1 MEKNA
6 NLHRD
11 VGGSSLCTTL
21 PGESGDITAVEGVK
35 GNIDA
40 CKKKEP
46 SLSTLVTNVSSS
58 NASSTTIVS
67 HANAVSTTEKSD
79 IVSEMTDSRSPQ
91 DENAQPSGLSGTLI
105 SEPEEQ
111 LSNGMEHSPPSAT
124 GNDQAATS
132 KLVNKPTE
140 SELPALEAPVARIM
154 PTPPAVSVEQAKLS
168 KPTQLATEN
177 TNERNARAGVS
188 VSSERAAVSE
198 GAPSE
203 SDHSIAGE
211 SRSFDSLESFSNLN
225 SCPSS
230 EPTSEG
236 LEEKGLALAL
246 QNEYGTDETKVP
258 VTKDRGAGQ
267 SIYHIKWIR
276 WKEENTPIITQNENG
291 PCPLLA
297 IMNVLLL
304 AWKVNTVNLSH
315 TTANIP
321 QWEHYESVYSNVYF
335 QTLIS
340 DSLWSCITLKTALHT
355 KCSSL
360 NQ

>member
-21 PGESGDITAVEGVK
+21 PGETGDITTVGGVK
-35 GNIDA
+35 GSTDA

-46 SLSTLVTNVSSS
+46 SLSTLVSSS
-58 NASSTTIVS
+58 CNASSTTIVS
-67 HANAVSTTEKSD
+67 HANAISTTEKSD
-79 IVSEMTDSRSPQ
+79 IVSAMTDSRSLQ
-91 DENAQPSGLSGTLI
+91 DGNAQSTGLSETT
-105 SEPEEQ
+105 SEPRDQ
-111 LSNGMEHSPPSAT
+111 LSNGMEYSPPSAT
-124 GNDQAATS
+124 GNNQGVTS

-140 SELPALEAPVARIM
+140 GEPPGMEAPAPGI
-154 PTPPAVSVEQAKLS
+154 TSTQPAVSEGVSVEQAKLS
-168 KPTQLATEN
+168 KPTRLAPGN
-177 TNERNARAGVS
+177 TNEGNARAGVS
-188 VSSERAAVSE
+188 VSSERAVSE
-198 GAPSE
+198 GAPSG

-236 LEEKGLALAL
+236 LEDKGLALAL
-246 QNEYGTDETKVP
+246 QQNEYGVDGGKVP
-258 VTKDRGAGQ
+258 VSKDRGAGQ
-267 SIYHIKWIR
+267 SIYHIKWIK

-304 AWKVNTVNLSH
+304 AWKVNTVR
-315 TTANIP
+315 
-321 QWEHYESVYSNVYF
+321 
-335 QTLIS
+335 
-340 DSLWSCITLKTALHT
+340 
-355 KCSSL
+355 
-360 NQ
+360 